1 MHHYKYL
8 SAVIMFGICPLSA
21 YAANGVADARG
32 NAMGNTGV
40 TTSDYLLAPFYNP
53 ALTAVYRDRDS
64 VGLLVPALGA
74 NIRDSDESL
83 STIDDLQSSID
94 QFEAA
99 GVGAATQE
107 NINQLNGYLDDLADD
122 KPFAVSGGAGIAVA
136 LPMNAVSLNFFARGY
151 AEILADSSIAANTGN
166 TASDV
171 ETRYQNSY
179 VNMLAFGYSEYGV
192 AVAKLFTLQ
201 GQQIAIGITPKIQ
214 ELRTYKEVVTVQDF
228 DLSDYDQSKTSKNA
242 FNLDIGA
249 VWLKD
254 NFRAGIAAKDLIS
267 QKIKTYDDQSSYTL
281 DPQVTVSGGY
291 VTDFLALAVDW
302 DLTKQK
308 RFKGVDDD
316 TQFLR
321 FGVEGNAWGWAQ
333 LRAGYEIDLE
343 STLDNSIT
351 AGLGISPGDLVSVDL
366 AANYA
371 GNYQYG
377 LSANLAFT
385 F

>member
-21 YAANGVADARG
+21 YAANSVADARG

-53 ALTAVYRDRDS
+53 ALTAVYRERDS

-74 NIRDSDESL
+74 NVRDSDESL

-136 LPMNAVSLNFFARGY
+136 LPMNVVSLNFFARGY
-151 AEILADSSIAANTGN
+151 AEILADSTIAANTGN

-214 ELRTYKEVVTVQDF
+214 ELRTYKEVVTVKDF

-249 VWLKD
+249 VWLID

-267 QKIKTYDDQSSYTL
+267 QEIKTYDDQSSYTL

-291 VTDFLALAVDW
+291 VTDFLALAIDW

>member
-192 AVAKLFTLQ
+192 AVAKLFPLQ

-267 QKIKTYDDQSSYTL
+267 QEIKTYDDQSSYTL

-321 FGVEGNAWGWAQ
+321 FGVEGNVWGWAQ

>member
-21 YAANGVADARG
+21 YAANSVADARG

-99 GVGAATQE
+99 GAGAASQE

-151 AEILADSSIAANTGN
+151 AEILADSTIAANTGN

-201 GQQIAIGITPKIQ
+201 DQQIAIGITPKIQ
-214 ELRTYKEVVTVQDF
+214 ELRTYKEVVTVKDF

-267 QKIKTYDDQSSYTL
+267 QEIKTYDDKSSYTL

-371 GNYQYG
+371 GNHQYG

>member
-21 YAANGVADARG
+21 YAANSVADARG

-53 ALTAVYRDRDS
+53 ALTAVYRERDS

-74 NIRDSDESL
+74 NVRDSDESL

-151 AEILADSSIAANTGN
+151 AEILADSTIAANTGN

-267 QKIKTYDDQSSYTL
+267 QEIKTYDDQSSYTL

>member
-32 NAMGNTGV
+32 NAVGNTGV

-99 GVGAATQE
+99 GAGGATQE

-151 AEILADSSIAANTGN
+151 AEILADSTIAANTGN

-249 VWLKD
+249 VWLID

-267 QKIKTYDDQSSYTL
+267 QEIKTYDDQSSYTL

-291 VTDFLALAVDW
+291 VTDFLALAIDW

>member
-21 YAANGVADARG
+21 YAANSVADARG

-151 AEILADSSIAANTGN
+151 AEILADSTIAANTGN

-267 QKIKTYDDQSSYTL
+267 QEIKTYDDQSSYTL
-281 DPQVTVSGGY
+281 DPQVIVSGGY
-291 VTDFLALAVDW
+291 VTDFLALAIDW

>member
-99 GVGAATQE
+99 GAGAATQE

-151 AEILADSSIAANTGN
+151 AEILADSTIAANTGN

-179 VNMLAFGYSEYGV
+179 INMLAFGYSEYGV

-214 ELRTYKEVVTVQDF
+214 ELRTYKEVVTVQNF

-249 VWLKD
+249 VWLID

-267 QKIKTYDDQSSYTL
+267 QEIKTYDDQSSYTL

-291 VTDFLALAVDW
+291 VTDFLALAIDW

>member
-8 SAVIMFGICPLSA
+8 SAVIMLGICPLSA

-74 NIRDSDESL
+74 NVRDSDESL

-214 ELRTYKEVVTVQDF
+214 ELRTYKEVVTVKDF

-249 VWLKD
+249 VWLID

-267 QKIKTYDDQSSYTL
+267 QEIKTYDDQSSYRL

-291 VTDFLALAVDW
+291 VTDFLALAIDW

>member
-214 ELRTYKEVVTVQDF
+214 ELRTYKEVATVQDF

-249 VWLKD
+249 VWLID

-267 QKIKTYDDQSSYTL
+267 QEIKTYDDQSSYTL

-291 VTDFLALAVDW
+291 VTDFLALAIDW

>member
-21 YAANGVADARG
+21 YAAYGVADARG

-99 GVGAATQE
+99 GAGAATQE

-151 AEILADSSIAANTGN
+151 AEILADSTITANTGN

-214 ELRTYKEVVTVQDF
+214 ELRTYKEVVTVKDF

-249 VWLKD
+249 VWLID

-267 QKIKTYDDQSSYTL
+267 QEIKTYDDQSSYTL

-291 VTDFLALAVDW
+291 VTDFLALAIDW

-308 RFKGVDDD
+308 RFKDVDDD

>member
-53 ALTAVYRDRDS
+53 ALTAVYRERDS

-267 QKIKTYDDQSSYTL
+267 QEIKTYDDQSSYTL

-291 VTDFLALAVDW
+291 VTDFLALAIDW

-308 RFKGVDDD
+308 RFKGVDDN

>member
-99 GVGAATQE
+99 GAGGATQE
-107 NINQLNGYLDDLADD
+107 NINQLNGYLDDLTDD

-151 AEILADSSIAANTGN
+151 AEILADSTIAANTGN

-214 ELRTYKEVVTVQDF
+214 ELRTYKEVVTVKDF

-249 VWLKD
+249 VWLID

-267 QKIKTYDDQSSYTL
+267 QEIKTYDDQSSYTL

-291 VTDFLALAVDW
+291 VTDFLALAIDW

-377 LSANLAFT
+377 CLPT
-385 F
+385 

>member
-151 AEILADSSIAANTGN
+151 AEILADSTIAANTGN

-249 VWLKD
+249 VWLID

-267 QKIKTYDDQSSYTL
+267 QEIKTYDDQSSYTL

-291 VTDFLALAVDW
+291 VTDFLALAIDW

-321 FGVEGNAWGWAQ
+321 FGVEGNVWGWAQ

>member
-74 NIRDSDESL
+74 NVRDSDESL

-267 QKIKTYDDQSSYTL
+267 QEIKTYDDQSSYTL

-291 VTDFLALAVDW
+291 VTDFLALAIDW
-302 DLTKQK
+302 DLTKEK

>member
-107 NINQLNGYLDDLADD
+107 NIDQLNGYLDDLADD

-151 AEILADSSIAANTGN
+151 AEILADSTIAANTGN

-214 ELRTYKEVVTVQDF
+214 ELRTYKEVVTVKDF

-267 QKIKTYDDQSSYTL
+267 QEIKTYDDQSSYTL
-281 DPQVTVSGGY
+281 DPQVIVSGGY
-291 VTDFLALAVDW
+291 VTDFLALAIDW

>member
-21 YAANGVADARG
+21 YAANSVADARG

-99 GVGAATQE
+99 GAGAASQE

-151 AEILADSSIAANTGN
+151 AEILADSTIAANTGN

-201 GQQIAIGITPKIQ
+201 DQQIAIGITPKIQ
-214 ELRTYKEVVTVQDF
+214 ELRTYKEVVTVKDF

-267 QKIKTYDDQSSYTL
+267 QEIKTYDDKSSYTL

>member
-99 GVGAATQE
+99 GAGAATQE

-151 AEILADSSIAANTGN
+151 AEILADSTIAANTGN

-214 ELRTYKEVVTVQDF
+214 ELRTYKEVVTVQNF

-249 VWLKD
+249 VWLID

-267 QKIKTYDDQSSYTL
+267 QEIKTYDDQSSYTL

-291 VTDFLALAVDW
+291 VTDFLALSIDW

>member
-99 GVGAATQE
+99 GAGAATQE

-151 AEILADSSIAANTGN
+151 AEILADSTIAANTGN

-249 VWLKD
+249 VWLID

-267 QKIKTYDDQSSYTL
+267 QEIKTYDDQSSYTL

-291 VTDFLALAVDW
+291 VTDFLALAIDW

>member
-21 YAANGVADARG
+21 YAANSVADARG

-74 NIRDSDESL
+74 NVRDSDESL

-214 ELRTYKEVVTVQDF
+214 ELRTYKEVVTVKDF

-267 QKIKTYDDQSSYTL
+267 QEIKTYDDQSSYTL

-291 VTDFLALAVDW
+291 VTDFLALAIDW

>member
-74 NIRDSDESL
+74 NVRDSDESL

-151 AEILADSSIAANTGN
+151 AEILADSTIAANTGN

-214 ELRTYKEVVTVQDF
+214 ELRTYKEVVTVKDF

-267 QKIKTYDDQSSYTL
+267 QEIKTYDDKSSYTL

>member
-21 YAANGVADARG
+21 YAANSVADARG

-151 AEILADSSIAANTGN
+151 AEILADSTIAANTGN

-214 ELRTYKEVVTVQDF
+214 ELRTYKEVVTVKDF

-267 QKIKTYDDQSSYTL
+267 QEIKTYDDQSSYTL

-291 VTDFLALAVDW
+291 VTDFLALAIDW

>member
-151 AEILADSSIAANTGN
+151 AEILADSTIAANTGN

-201 GQQIAIGITPKIQ
+201 GQQIAIGITPKLQ
-214 ELRTYKEVVTVQDF
+214 ELRTYKEVVTVKDF

-267 QKIKTYDDQSSYTL
+267 QEIKTYDDQSSYTL

-291 VTDFLALAVDW
+291 VTDFLALAIDW

-377 LSANLAFT
+377 LSATLAFT

>member
-74 NIRDSDESL
+74 NVRDSDESL

-151 AEILADSSIAANTGN
+151 AEILADSTIAANTGN

-254 NFRAGIAAKDLIS
+254 NFRAGIAVKDLIS
-267 QKIKTYDDQSSYTL
+267 QEIKTYDDQSSYTL
-281 DPQVTVSGGY
+281 DPQATVSGGY
-291 VTDFLALAVDW
+291 VTDFLALAIDW

>member
-74 NIRDSDESL
+74 NVRDSDESL

-267 QKIKTYDDQSSYTL
+267 HEIKTYDDQSSYTL

-291 VTDFLALAVDW
+291 VTDFLALAIDW

>member
-21 YAANGVADARG
+21 YAANSVADARG

-74 NIRDSDESL
+74 NVRDSDESL

-214 ELRTYKEVVTVQDF
+214 ELRTYKEVVTVKDF

-249 VWLKD
+249 VWLID

-267 QKIKTYDDQSSYTL
+267 QEIKTYDDQSSYTL

>member
-151 AEILADSSIAANTGN
+151 AEILADSTIAANTGN

-201 GQQIAIGITPKIQ
+201 GQHIAIGITPKIQ

-249 VWLKD
+249 VWLID

-267 QKIKTYDDQSSYTL
+267 QEIKTYDDQSSYTL

>member
-74 NIRDSDESL
+74 NVRDSDESL

-214 ELRTYKEVVTVQDF
+214 ELRTYKEVVTVKDF

-249 VWLKD
+249 VWLID

-267 QKIKTYDDQSSYTL
+267 QEIKTYDDQSSYTL

-291 VTDFLALAVDW
+291 VTDFLALAIDW

>member
-21 YAANGVADARG
+21 YAVNGVADARG

-53 ALTAVYRDRDS
+53 ALTAVYRDRYS

-99 GVGAATQE
+99 GAGAATQE

-151 AEILADSSIAANTGN
+151 AEILADSTIAANTGN

-214 ELRTYKEVVTVQDF
+214 ELRTYKEVVTVKDF

-267 QKIKTYDDQSSYTL
+267 QEIKTYDDKSSYTL

>member
-21 YAANGVADARG
+21 YAANSVADARG

-53 ALTAVYRDRDS
+53 ALTAVYRERDS

-74 NIRDSDESL
+74 NVRDSDESL

-267 QKIKTYDDQSSYTL
+267 QEIKTYDDQSSYTL
-281 DPQVTVSGGY
+281 DPQVIVSGGY
-291 VTDFLALAVDW
+291 VTDFLALAIDW

>member
-74 NIRDSDESL
+74 NVRDSDESL

-136 LPMNAVSLNFFARGY
+136 LPMNTVSLNFFARGY
-151 AEILADSSIAANTGN
+151 AEILADSTIAANTGN

-267 QKIKTYDDQSSYTL
+267 QEIKTYDDQSSYTL

>member
-74 NIRDSDESL
+74 NVRDSDESL

-99 GVGAATQE
+99 GAGAATQE

-151 AEILADSSIAANTGN
+151 AEILADSTIAANTGN

-214 ELRTYKEVVTVQDF
+214 ELRTYKEVVTVKDF

-249 VWLKD
+249 VWLID

-267 QKIKTYDDQSSYTL
+267 QEIKTYDDQSSYTL

-291 VTDFLALAVDW
+291 VTDFLALAIDW

>member
-99 GVGAATQE
+99 GAGGATQE

-151 AEILADSSIAANTGN
+151 AEILADSTIAANTGN

-249 VWLKD
+249 VWLID

-267 QKIKTYDDQSSYTL
+267 QEIKTYDDQSSYTL

-291 VTDFLALAVDW
+291 VTDFLALAIDW

>member
-151 AEILADSSIAANTGN
+151 AEILADSTIAANTGN

-214 ELRTYKEVVTVQDF
+214 ELRTYKEVVTVKDF

-267 QKIKTYDDQSSYTL
+267 QEIKTYDDQSSYTL

-291 VTDFLALAVDW
+291 VTDFLALAIDW

-321 FGVEGNAWGWAQ
+321 FGVEGNALGWAQ

>member
-21 YAANGVADARG
+21 YAANSVADARG

-53 ALTAVYRDRDS
+53 ALTAVYRDQDS

-99 GVGAATQE
+99 GAGAASQE

-151 AEILADSSIAANTGN
+151 AEILADSTIAANTGN

-249 VWLKD
+249 VWLID

-267 QKIKTYDDQSSYTL
+267 QEIKTYDDQSSYTL

-291 VTDFLALAVDW
+291 VTDFLALAIDW

>member
-1 MHHYKYL
+1 
-8 SAVIMFGICPLSA
+8 
-21 YAANGVADARG
+21 
-32 NAMGNTGV
+32 
-40 TTSDYLLAPFYNP
+40 
-53 ALTAVYRDRDS
+53 
-64 VGLLVPALGA
+64 
-74 NIRDSDESL
+74 
-83 STIDDLQSSID
+83 
-94 QFEAA
+94 
-99 GVGAATQE
+99 
-107 NINQLNGYLDDLADD
+107 
-122 KPFAVSGGAGIAVA
+122 
-136 LPMNAVSLNFFARGY
+136 MNAVSLNFFARGY
-151 AEILADSSIAANTGN
+151 AEILADSTIAANTGN

-214 ELRTYKEVVTVQDF
+214 ELRTYKEVVTVKDF

-267 QKIKTYDDQSSYTL
+267 QEIKTYDDQSSYTL

-291 VTDFLALAVDW
+291 VTDFLALAIDW

>member
-99 GVGAATQE
+99 GAGGATQE

-151 AEILADSSIAANTGN
+151 AEILADSTIAANTGN

-267 QKIKTYDDQSSYTL
+267 QEIKTYDDQSSYTL

-291 VTDFLALAVDW
+291 VTDFLALAIDW

>member
-74 NIRDSDESL
+74 NVRDSDESL

-267 QKIKTYDDQSSYTL
+267 QEIKTYDDQSSYTL

-291 VTDFLALAVDW
+291 VTDFLALAIDW

-377 LSANLAFT
+377 LSTNLAFT

>member
-74 NIRDSDESL
+74 NVRDSDESL

-107 NINQLNGYLDDLADD
+107 NIDQLNGYLDDLADD

-151 AEILADSSIAANTGN
+151 AEILADSTIAANTGN

-214 ELRTYKEVVTVQDF
+214 ELRTYKEVVTVKDF

>member
-53 ALTAVYRDRDS
+53 ALTAVYRERDS

-214 ELRTYKEVVTVQDF
+214 ELRTYKEVVTVKDF

-267 QKIKTYDDQSSYTL
+267 QEIKTYDDQSSYTL

-291 VTDFLALAVDW
+291 VTDFLALAIDW

-377 LSANLAFT
+377 LSATLAFT

>member
-74 NIRDSDESL
+74 NVRDSDESL

-151 AEILADSSIAANTGN
+151 AEILADSTIAANTGN

-267 QKIKTYDDQSSYTL
+267 HEIKTYDDQSSYTL

-291 VTDFLALAVDW
+291 VTDFLALAIDW